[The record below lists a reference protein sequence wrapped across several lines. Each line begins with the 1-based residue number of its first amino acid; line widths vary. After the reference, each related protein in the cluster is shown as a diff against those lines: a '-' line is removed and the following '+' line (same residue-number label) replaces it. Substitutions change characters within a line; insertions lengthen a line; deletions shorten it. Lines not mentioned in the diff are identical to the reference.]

1 MFSDSRKDWEEWWE
15 KTRTRGY
22 WASYFLI
29 PIILFPIV
37 LRSYERHDG
46 HEWIWLLV
54 GVALMVRAVVMRPR

>member
-1 MFSDSRKDWEEWWE
+1 VFSDSRKDWAEWWE

-29 PIILFPIV
+29 PIILFPII

-46 HEWIWLLV
+46 MSGFGYWLESPQWCAPL
-54 GVALMVRAVVMRPR
+54 